1 MTLTLH
7 DFDGEHSLTLTVGD
21 LVADAA
27 VVATG
32 HEPNGYFWDGLVQ
45 FAWPDVAERLDFDSE
60 GGMFC
65 ALGSSSD
72 LAQLKAAL
80 EPVISS
86 PSAVREL
93 VARAERSGFKFDD

>member
-7 DFDGEHSLTLTVGD
+7 DFDGEHSLTLTAGG
-21 LVADAA
+21 LTADAA

-32 HEPNGYFWDGLVQ
+32 HEPNGYFWQGLVR
-45 FAWPDVAERLDFDSE
+45 FAWPDVAKRLDFDSE

-65 ALGSSSD
+65 ALGSPSD
-72 LAQLKAAL
+72 LTQLKTAL

-93 VARAERSGFKFDD
+93 VARAERSGFEFDD